1 MTRQWEAGMALW
13 GEIYA
18 ALSLQGRVL
27 VILAVATI
35 LLILL
40 AFLFSAYVIWLRGRS
55 IVSARRQ
62 DRLKG
67 LWNDEVLKVLE
78 GGSPDPLLGQ
88 VEPRD
93 RAWFLDFL
101 LGYARLLRGPEREAI
116 NRLAAPFLPVVFP
129 RLRDSDPFRRMR
141 AVQVL
146 GFLGLKE
153 HGPRVAE
160 ALDDESVLVAM
171 VAARALARQGHPGH
185 LPQILRNLDRF
196 ENWSGRYLTGLL
208 ASFGPE
214 SIPALRNYLQEE
226 GVPAGV
232 RAVVADALADLHDLE
247 SADVAARI
255 LTGGVRGTPTSH
267 PYPVRED
274 RERAYDAAEGG
285 VYLEISL
292 LHLLSDLGRPEH
304 VAVAQ
309 ERLAHRHEAV
319 RGAAVR
325 AVASLGGSAHLPGIR
340 EALGDP
346 SPWVALKAARGL
358 KLMGQSEELEAMARS
373 QGPQAR
379 LAQQV
384 LREAG

>member
-1 MTRQWEAGMALW
+1 MTREREAGMAVW

-27 VILAVATI
+27 VILAVAI
-35 LLILL
+35 FLLVLL
-40 AFLFSAYVIWLRGRS
+40 ALLFSAYVVWLRGRS
-55 IVSARRQ
+55 IVRARKL
-62 DRLKG
+62 DRLRG
-67 LWNDEVLKVLE
+67 SWNHEVLKVLE
-78 GGSPDPLLGQ
+78 GGSPDHLLGQ

-93 RAWFLDFL
+93 RVWFLDFL
-101 LGYARLLRGPEREAI
+101 LEYARLLKGPEREAI
-116 NRLAAPFLPVVFP
+116 DRLAAPFLPVIFP
-129 RLRDSDPFRRMR
+129 QLHNSDPFRRMR

-146 GFLGLKE
+146 GFLGLQD

-171 VAARALARQGHPGH
+171 VAARALARQGHPRH
-185 LPQILRNLDRF
+185 LPRILRNLDRF
-196 ENWSGRYLTGLL
+196 ENWSGSYLTGLL
-208 ASFGPE
+208 ASFGPQ
-214 SIPALRNYLQEE
+214 SSPALRSYLQEG

-247 SADVAARI
+247 SADVAAGI
-255 LTGGVRGTPTSH
+255 LEGGVQGWLMTPTS
-267 PYPVRED
+267 PKGEESEGIYEAV
-274 RERAYDAAEGG
+274 EGG
-285 VYLEISL
+285 VHLEISL
-292 LHLLSDLGRPEH
+292 LYLLSDLGRPEH
-304 VAVAQ
+304 LSVAHP
-309 ERLAHRHEAV
+309 RLAHPHEAI

-325 AVASLGGSAHLPGIR
+325 AVATLGGPADLPRIR

-358 KLMGQSEELEAMARS
+358 KVMGERAELEAMARS
-373 QGPQAR
+373 SGPMAR